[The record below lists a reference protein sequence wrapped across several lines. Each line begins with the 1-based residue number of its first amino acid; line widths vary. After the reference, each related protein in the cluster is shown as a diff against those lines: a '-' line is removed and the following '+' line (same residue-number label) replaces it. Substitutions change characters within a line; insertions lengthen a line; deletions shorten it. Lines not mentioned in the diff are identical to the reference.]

1 MSVQRQLGTYTY
13 EDSDRGIKIVIKQIA
28 PPKGHTKE
36 GHITVQGRDAVGG
49 YQEIFKGRHNI
60 SAVGARRNL
69 AQWIE
74 RDVRGNEKSGDE
86 GMQSIF
92 GINSPILVND
102 WKATLSVACEEILKS
117 YYQGSPPVNLY
128 DKESEDDDVWR
139 IPGLISEDINV
150 IYGDSGSG
158 KSYMSIVFAQAIH
171 HGVSLCGLRTVK
183 GNVLYLDYETTEAK
197 MRRRLARVDEGLGI
211 SGEPMLY
218 KIAQVPLVNMV
229 EPLQELIIEHNIEF
243 IIIDSLQRAVGG
255 KITDEEGVGVFFEA
269 LKALETSCIVIH
281 HTNRADEMYGSG
293 YIKADARNL
302 WRLRSVQS
310 ETEQQLSIQL
320 QQEKENDGPGS
331 GSLGFTLSFRGDKYD
346 PTAVVLEAEDMRKM
360 GDMQQYEKRLYMRIV
375 YKLEETAEHRMRWDD
390 LENVLGLIPSDKD
403 TPQIK
408 TRLASQRSTLRSYIW
423 DLKDN
428 TRDAPKYKALN
439 ELAHIA
445 GDFIC
450 LNTAIGSTPVSIPEV
465 HLNGVADS
473 AIYEVD
479 SEERDLVLG

>member
-1 MSVQRQLGTYTY
+1 MSVERQLGTYTY
-13 EDSDRGIKIVIKQIA
+13 QDADRGIKIIIKQIA

-36 GHITVQGRDAVGG
+36 GHITIQGRDILGN

-69 AQWIE
+69 AQWVE

-102 WKATLSVACEEILKS
+102 WKATLSVACEEILQS
-117 YYQGSPPVNLY
+117 YYQGTPPVNLY
-128 DKESEDDDVWR
+128 DRESEDDDVWR

-171 HGVSLCGLRTVK
+171 HGVSVCGLRTVQ

-197 MRRRLARVDEGLGI
+197 MRRRVARVDGGLNTNGP
-211 SGEPMLY
+211 SMLY

-229 EPLQELIIEHNIEF
+229 EPLQELIIQHSIDF
-243 IIIDSLQRAVGG
+243 LVVDSLARAVGG

-269 LKALETSCIVIH
+269 LKDLEAACIVIH

-293 YIKADARNL
+293 YIKANARNL
-302 WRLRSVQS
+302 WRLRSVQN

-320 QQEKENDGPGS
+320 QQEKENDGPGM
-331 GSLGFTLSFRGDKYD
+331 GSLGFTMSFVGDKYD
-346 PTAVVLEAEDMRKM
+346 PSSVILEAEDMRKM
-360 GDMQQYEKRLYMRIV
+360 ADMQQYEKRLYMRIL
-375 YKLEETAEHRMRWDD
+375 YKLEETSDHRLPWAD
-390 LENVLGLIPSDKD
+390 LEGVLGLIPNPNDS
-403 TPQIK
+403 PQQK
-408 TRLASQRSTLRSYIW
+408 AKLASQRNTLRSYIW

-428 TRDAPKYKALN
+428 MSNERKYKKLN
-439 ELAHIA
+439 ELTHIS
-445 GDFIC
+445 GDYIC
-450 LNTAIGSTPVSIPEV
+450 LNTAIGSTPVPIPEV
-465 HLNGVADS
+465 RVNGVTDS
-473 AIYEVD
+473 TTSEVD
-479 SEERDLVLG
+479 PEERNLVLG